1 MPPHQ
6 RRTLL
11 DDGSPGS
18 DDWRPPLPWH
28 ELRTA
33 VGPEGPIQIPINS
46 LRDPRAPATARFRL
60 AQHLTHSCADGE
72 TRTKLLLAQARN
84 LEQVAADY
92 AAPGDADDGRSTSEP
107 PDDSEL
113 SSNPAGSSVG
123 GGGAASAAP
132 LLAKSRSQ
140 SARALC
146 SASVPAWITL
156 S

>member
-1 MPPHQ
+1 MPLHQ

-92 AAPGDADDGRSTSEP
+92 AAPGDADDAGQNALLGVLWRAGALTKTHRGLLAMDAYAACFTALHYALLP
-107 PDDSEL
+107 NL
-113 SSNPAGSSVG
+113 SAGV
-123 GGGAASAAP
+123 ASASLP
-132 LLAKSRSQ
+132 
-140 SARALC
+140 
-146 SASVPAWITL
+146 
-156 S
+156 